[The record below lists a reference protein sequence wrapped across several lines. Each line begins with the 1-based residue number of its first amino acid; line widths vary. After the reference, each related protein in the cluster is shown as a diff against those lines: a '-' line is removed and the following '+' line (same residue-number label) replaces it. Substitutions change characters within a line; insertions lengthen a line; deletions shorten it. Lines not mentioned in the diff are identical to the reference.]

1 MSAALIPAWRPE
13 DALRFGK
20 SPIKFR
26 HAFGASGL
34 FDDEALAELL
44 DRYPADLFDIN
55 LFSFDRDGQMSLR
68 AGARGTISGRE
79 VLQGV
84 KEGRLWLQL
93 RAVQANDAA
102 IGALITR
109 AFEGISD
116 QVPGFKPV
124 NLTGQLIISAPQ
136 AKVPFHADAP
146 GVVLFHIRGRKRL
159 WVYPADERHV
169 SQRSMEAIM
178 LKAQTEDLPYSLAM
192 DAGAEVVDLDP
203 GEALSWPLHAPHR
216 VENLDAFN
224 VSLSVDYQTWASRIL
239 NGAHYTNGLMR
250 KAGLPVAPMSRTP
263 SPARLALWAASLG
276 LKRLNLVPDKVKA
289 IERSFELDGRP
300 AHEAA

>member
-1 MSAALIPAWRPE
+1 MSESVIPSWPTGLAA
-13 DALRFGK
+13 RFGK
-20 SPIKFR
+20 AAIKFR
-26 HAFGASGL
+26 HDFAATGL
-34 FDDEALAELL
+34 FEDDALADLL

-55 LFSFDRDGQMSLR
+55 LFSFDEQGQMSLR
-68 AGARGTISGRE
+68 SGARGTVSGRA

-93 RAVQANDAA
+93 RAVQANDPA
-102 IGALITR
+102 IGALIER
-109 AFEGISD
+109 AFAGISD
-116 QVPGFKPV
+116 EVPGFKPV

-169 SQRSMEAIM
+169 PQRCMEAIM
-178 LKAQTEDLPYSLAM
+178 LKAQTEDLPYSRDM
-192 DAGAEVVDLDP
+192 DAVAEVVDLEP

-239 NGAHYTNGLMR
+239 NGAHYTNGLLR
-250 KAGLPVAPMSRTP
+250 KARLPVARIGRTP
-263 SPARLALWAASLG
+263 QPARLALWAASLG
-276 LKRLNLVPDKVKA
+276 LKRMNLVPDRLSTM
-289 IERSFELDGRP
+289 ERSFELDGRQL
-300 AHEAA
+300 